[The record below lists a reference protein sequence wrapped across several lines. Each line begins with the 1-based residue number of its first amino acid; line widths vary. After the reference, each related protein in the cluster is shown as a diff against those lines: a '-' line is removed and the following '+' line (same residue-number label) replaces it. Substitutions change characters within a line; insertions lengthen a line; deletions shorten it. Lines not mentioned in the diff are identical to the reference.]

1 MFRFL
6 TARACFVP
14 AVQCSAESEDGSLY
28 SLEVLR
34 GTEWEIPYPGTRSR
48 YSIKV
53 SPEIIAHQVEF
64 EIILSQIDITSLL
77 NFIFVARFA
86 GAFRCLPN
94 TLARLRPGC
103 AGMTTATAE
112 GARSASA
119 SCGPDPQVGE

>member
-1 MFRFL
+1 MEKLDQALYQLFPPAGLSVFRFL

-53 SPEIIAHQVEF
+53 SREIIAHQVEY
-64 EIILSQIDITSLL
+64 ILD
-77 NFIFVARFA
+77 
-86 GAFRCLPN
+86 
-94 TLARLRPGC
+94 
-103 AGMTTATAE
+103 
-112 GARSASA
+112 
-119 SCGPDPQVGE
+119 